1 MKLSRGTDS
10 TAERVLVVA
19 DWTADAEAV
28 LAVCVQHRELS
39 GGALRLLV
47 PARLHGLDWAGDPA
61 ASVPCAQR
69 QLTTIGRLADAVG
82 FAFEGAAVG
91 DPDPLAAICDALH
104 AWPAGEVLLCTRRRG
119 AAVSH
124 PLDLAR
130 RTRRLTG
137 LPVSRIQV
145 RPSATPK
152 PSTGWLRWRSGHCAL
167 DRPRT
172 A

>member
-1 MKLSRGTDS
+1 
-10 TAERVLVVA
+10 V
-19 DWTADAEAV
+19 DWV
-28 LAVCVQHRELS
+28 
-39 GGALRLLV
+39 
-47 PARLHGLDWAGDPA
+47 GDPD

-82 FAFEGAAVG
+82 FAFEGVTVG
-91 DPDPLAAICDALH
+91 NPDPLAAICDALH
-104 AWPAGEVLLCTRRRG
+104 DWPAEEILLCTRRR
-119 AAVSH
+119 AAAASH

-145 RPSATPK
+145 RPSATRQPA
-152 PSTGWLRWRSGHCAL
+152 TGWLRLRSGHCEL
-167 DRPRT
+167 DQPRV

>member
-1 MKLSRGTDS
+1 MKLSRGSDS

-19 DWTADAEAV
+19 DWSADAEDV

-69 QLTTIGRLADAVG
+69 PLTTIGRLTDAVG

-91 DPDPLAAICDALH
+91 DPDPVAAICDALH
-104 AWPAGEVLLCTRRRG
+104 AAWPRRRG

-130 RTRRLTG
+130 RTGRLTG
-137 LPVSRIQV
+137 LPVSHIQV

>member
-1 MKLSRGTDS
+1 
-10 TAERVLVVA
+10 LVV
-19 DWTADAEAV
+19 
-28 LAVCVQHRELS
+28 
-39 GGALRLLV
+39 
-47 PARLHGLDWAGDPA
+47 PAWLHGLDWVGDPA

-69 QLTTIGRLADAVG
+69 QLTTIGRTADAVG
-82 FAFEGAAVG
+82 FTFAGATVG

-104 AWPAGEVLLCTRRRG
+104 DWPAEEILLCTRRRG

-124 PLDLAR
+124 PLGLGR
-130 RTRRLTG
+130 RTHRLTG

-145 RPSATPK
+145 RPSATPM

>member
-1 MKLSRGTDS
+1 MELNRGSNQATR
-10 TAERVLVVA
+10 RVLVVA
-19 DWTADAEAV
+19 DWTTDPEAV
-28 LAVCVQHRELS
+28 VAACVERAELT
-39 GGALRLLV
+39 GGDFALLV
-47 PARLHGLDWAGDPA
+47 PARLHGLDWVGDPA

-69 QLTTIGRLADAVG
+69 QLTTIGRLADADG
-82 FAFEGAAVG
+82 FAFECAAVG
-91 DPDPLAAICDALH
+91 DPDPVTAICDALH

-119 AAVSH
+119 AAISH

-137 LPVSRIQV
+137 LPVGRIQV
-145 RPSATPK
+145 RPSATPM

>member
-1 MKLSRGTDS
+1 
-10 TAERVLVVA
+10 VLVVA

-28 LAVCVQHRELS
+28 LAVCVQHKELS
-39 GGALRLLV
+39 GCALGLLV

-82 FAFEGAAVG
+82 FAFDGATVG
-91 DPDPLAAICDALH
+91 DPDPVAAICDALH
-104 AWPAGEVLLCTRRRG
+104 DWPAGEVLLCTRRRG

-137 LPVSRIQV
+137 L
-145 RPSATPK
+145 
-152 PSTGWLRWRSGHCAL
+152 GF
-167 DRPRT
+167 
-172 A
+172 

>member
-1 MKLSRGTDS
+1 MKLSRGTD

-28 LAVCVQHRELS
+28 LAVCLQHRELS

-47 PARLHGLDWAGDPA
+47 PARLHGLDWAGDPGA
-61 ASVPCAQR
+61 GVPCAQR

-119 AAVSH
+119 GGRLPPARSGPVHPAA
-124 PLDLAR
+124 DKAA
-130 RTRRLTG
+130 G
-137 LPVSRIQV
+137 LPR
-145 RPSATPK
+145 SARA
-152 PSTGWLRWRSGHCAL
+152 WLRWRSGHCAL
-167 DRPRT
+167 GRPR
-172 A
+172 AA